1 MADEEKELKADTDLS
16 AVAAKSTG
24 VVTEQLDD
32 TPTEPSTPQVVEP
45 PRRKSGGGAWIG
57 YGLLLVSVALAGGGW
72 FILQELRS
80 KQEGLGGQLSN
91 RDQQILEVSRQVNT
105 LQSELA
111 ALHTQLVNFQSGA
124 SGDDARFERM
134 LADQSTQFTERLDH
148 TQTELTLSINH
159 IQHQLNKSRGDL
171 MVADAEYLLSVA
183 NQKLHL
189 IGDLKAV
196 LAAMEAADQ
205 RLFDSGDPAV
215 FKVRE
220 ALADEIATL
229 RSIDAP
235 DIVGLSTRILILTR
249 QAGSLPLFLPHAE
262 MDKPVTPEAEPTP
275 LGSVIKDLV
284 AVRRTDRPV
293 KAILSPEQAEA
304 LREVLQLRLEAIRT
318 ALLRTDEVLYQES
331 LTAVIDWLKE
341 HFDTSQNTTRDFL
354 AELDKLKN
362 IPIRA
367 PLPDISHSLSLLR
380 NIERLRLE
388 VEQNSLANGTVK
400 KPVKPKTPAK
410 PAESASKPEADA
422 DRLEESGDIQ

>member
-1 MADEEKELKADTDLS
+1 MADEDKELKADTDLS
-16 AVAAKSTG
+16 AMAAKSTG

-32 TPTEPSTPQVVEP
+32 TSAEPSTPPVVEP

-57 YGLLLVSVALAGGGW
+57 YGLILVSVALAGGGW

-80 KQEGLGGQLSN
+80 KQEGLGGQLSSK
-91 RDQQILEVSRQVNT
+91 DQQILEVSRQVNT

-111 ALHTQLVNFQSGA
+111 ALHSQLVNVQSGA
-124 SGDDARFERM
+124 SGDGARIERM
-134 LADQSTQFTERLDH
+134 LADQSTQFSERLDH
-148 TQTELTLSINH
+148 TQTELTRAIHH

-171 MVADAEYLLSVA
+171 MVADAEYLLSIA

-229 RSIDAP
+229 RGIDAP
-235 DIVGLSTRILILTR
+235 DIVGLSSRILILTR
-249 QAGSLPLFLPHAE
+249 KAGSLPLFLPHAE
-262 MDKPVTPEAEPTP
+262 MEKPATPEAEPTP
-275 LGSVIKDLV
+275 LGSVIKDWV

-304 LREVLQLRLEAIRT
+304 LREVLQLRLEAIRI

-331 LTAVIDWLKE
+331 LTSVTDWLKE
-341 HFDTSQNTTRDFL
+341 NFDTHQDITREFL
-354 AELDKLKN
+354 AELDTLKT
-362 IPIRA
+362 IPIRP

-388 VEQNSLANGTVK
+388 TEQKSQANSAA
-400 KPVKPKTPAK
+400 PAPKPKTSSRS
-410 PAESASKPEADA
+410 AESVSKPEADA
-422 DRLEESGDIQ
+422 DRLEESGEIQ